1 MRGKRRER
9 ESHRSCKRRERG
21 KREEAPAGTGTNADV
36 VVVGDVASS
45 TESVSD
51 PSGPAAFRSGSTGAC
66 GGGPNAIAFNC
77 ESSRNC
83 RTNYATPKVAK
94 NFLANDQ
101 NGEKARRSCEG
112 RGKKVGRGVR
122 AGGETVTECRT
133 NYSANCFKMISI

>member
-9 ESHRSCKRRERG
+9 ERHRSCKRKDREG
-21 KREEAPAGTGTNADV
+21 KEEAPAGTGTIADV

-45 TESVSD
+45 TETVSD
-51 PSGPAAFRSGSTGAC
+51 PSGPAGFRSGSKGAC

-101 NGEKARRSCEG
+101 NGAKARRSCERKG
-112 RGKKVGRGVR
+112 ERVGRRESRRG
-122 AGGETVTECRT
+122 
-133 NYSANCFKMISI
+133 NSN